1 MEAFL
6 FFRNIYIEKQPM
18 PKLKITQRQYNAIL
32 LHERETRLNEARAI
46 LNENGKSEAELLE
59 EGRLETAVMVVA
71 TMLGVGLTGNNKA
84 MAQKVVNS
92 PKTEV
97 VQQVTQELKNPD
109 DLTKIFDIL
118 KSKGLKNPE
127 AAVKKA
133 TERNKVNAEK
143 VLKNLEDDDTKIT
156 TKMVSNLSQLNTALA
171 QGFALQS
178 VDVKSDTVK
187 AHKQPHIVA
196 FQDTL
201 SIKFKGTNL
210 FGTSKSTMTP
220 EGIQAIKNA
229 LEEIKK
235 NGGTIISIGVESST
249 DAEFMPSLATKS
261 DPTGNITLAN
271 LRYNSAADVVGS
283 LTDAPISPIT
293 TLSPNGQIPN
303 QGGLDSKTSAQAFK
317 KVANDD
323 AAKKDLEKMTEEY
336 RYVKL
341 DIKAVFT
348 IKDTVETDVPEEV
361 IKTFQA
367 KLVNT
372 MVSHGTSGGI
382 TPSSHFKTSTFKCK
396 KAKQG
401 KINVSKCSFQK

>member
-1 MEAFL
+1 MGC
-6 FFRNIYIEKQPM
+6 FFGFYEYLYRKQTM
-18 PKLKITQRQYNAIL
+18 PKLKITKKQYNAIL
-32 LHERETRLNEARAI
+32 LHEHETRLNEARVM
-46 LNENGKSEAELLE
+46 LNGKGNPEADLLE
-59 EGRLETAVMVVA
+59 EGRLENAVMAVA
-71 TMLGVGLTGNNKA
+71 MMLGVGLTGNNKA

-92 PKTEV
+92 PNTEV

-109 DLTKIFDIL
+109 DLNKIFDIL
-118 KSKGLKNPE
+118 KSKGVKNPE

-156 TKMVSNLSQLNTALA
+156 TKMVSNLNQLNTALA

-187 AHKQPHIVA
+187 AHKEPHIVA

-229 LEEIKK
+229 LDEIKK
-235 NGGTIISIGVESST
+235 NGGTIISVGVESST
-249 DAEFMPSLATKS
+249 DAEFMGSLATKS

-271 LRYNSAADVVGS
+271 LRYNSASDVVGS

-293 TLSPNGQIPN
+293 SLSPNGQIPN

-323 AAKKDLEKMTEEY
+323 SAKKDLEKVTEEY
-336 RYVKL
+336 RYIKL

-348 IKDTVETDVPEEV
+348 IKDTVETDVPEDV

-372 MVSHGTSGGI
+372 MVSHGTKGGI
-382 TPSSHFKTSTFKCK
+382 IPSGNFKHSNFKCK
-396 KAKQG
+396 KVKTG
-401 KINVSKCSFQK
+401 KINVAKCTF